1 MNPSGRRLMVIFAGD
16 HKSARKKGVEGLLLQ
31 YDEEG
36 FFEKVFLVSP
46 YLRRDAR
53 IELDGRHE
61 LREFGFGGG
70 RLIRRLLSPFHLLRV
85 IVACARLTRRSHI
98 DLIRATEPTLCG
110 VVAWAVSR
118 LTGIPYCL
126 SLHADYDKRF
136 ELDGARGAPTLFGG
150 RALVRVLERFTLR
163 GAVRVM
169 PIRESLV
176 RYATSR
182 GVAVD
187 KVCVIPHGI
196 DLRPY
201 SCPPVVDV
209 RKLLGLPSSKALI
222 AFAGRLSPENYVSD
236 MLDAAR
242 RLAESRD
249 DFVLVLAGGGVLEP
263 QIAARVAADTV
274 LTRVV
279 RMLGFVPPE
288 TVRALRSAC
297 AVSLCLMGG
306 YSLIEACAAGRPV
319 ISYDVEWHHELVI
332 DGRTGR
338 LLAEH
343 DTVGVAD
350 AIAAM
355 LDDPTSAQLM
365 GEEAKTLA
373 YARHSLVRAQ
383 ETRRRMYAEI
393 LGDRPRNS

>member
-1 MNPSGRRLMVIFAGD
+1 MIFAGD
-16 HKSARKKGVEGLLLQ
+16 HESARKKGVEGLLLQ

-36 FFEKVFLVSP
+36 FFERVFLVSP
-46 YLRRDAR
+46 YMRRDDR
-53 IELDGRHE
+53 FELNDRHE
-61 LREFGFGGG
+61 LWQFGFGGG
-70 RLIRRLLSPFHLLRV
+70 RLIRVFLSPLHLMRV
-85 IVACARLTRRSHI
+85 IVRCANLIRRQHV

-110 VVAWAVSR
+110 VVAWAASR
-118 LTGIPYCL
+118 LTGIPYCI

-136 ELDGARGAPTLFGG
+136 ELDGSRGAPTIFGRRG
-150 RALVRVLERFTLR
+150 LVQALERFTLQR
-163 GAVRVM
+163 AVRVL

-176 RYATSR
+176 RYAMTR

-187 KVCVIPHGI
+187 KLCVIPHGI

-201 SCPPVVDV
+201 DRPPALDV
-209 RKLLGLPSSKALI
+209 YAAFGLPSAKSII
-222 AFAGRLSPENYVSD
+222 AFAGRLSSENYVFD

-242 RLAESRD
+242 RLAGTRD
-249 DFVLVLAGGGVLEP
+249 DFVLVLAGGGVLE
-263 QIAARVAADTV
+263 QQVAALVAGDTV
-274 LTRVV
+274 LARVV
-279 RMLGFVPPE
+279 RILGFIPPE

-355 LDDPTSAQLM
+355 LDDPTTAKSM

-373 YARHSLVRAQ
+373 HARHSLALAQ
-383 ETRRRMYAEI
+383 ETRRRMYTEI
-393 LGDRPRNS
+393 LSDRARNS